1 MHGIEKECR
10 QNQTNVSERKR
21 KRDLQLDN
29 ERAEETSL
37 SVDGI
42 ALEKFAGISV
52 LPSQSAYTLGS
63 SVTYSSEAAFQ
74 PQTHRIFLQSSC
86 FIVANPKNLSSHPS
100 ILRGVPSTTFH

>member
-10 QNQTNVSERKR
+10 QNQSNVLERKR

-37 SVDGI
+37 SVDSI

-74 PQTHRIFLQSSC
+74 PQTTKQLFLWLQILKISHRI
-86 FIVANPKNLSSHPS
+86 
-100 ILRGVPSTTFH
+100 LRSLEGFHQQLFTNR